1 MGNWLTVS
9 YNKKE
14 IQEIIFEKFII
25 WLAIILN
32 WTLKTL
38 FSYFSQKYKISH
50 SCMHVDANINKEAE
64 QPTVSR
70 EDF

>member
-32 WTLKTL
+32 WTLKNT
-38 FSYFSQKYKISH
+38 F
-50 SCMHVDANINKEAE
+50 
-64 QPTVSR
+64 
-70 EDF
+70 